1 MTKETT
7 ATEPDD
13 RQTSAISQLTN
24 STYTNSQY
32 TIMDSQTFFD
42 QATFAAVP
50 TTTPSTPVQK
60 QNRRGKRSAVKGW
73 AKRMAKTLRNAFS
86 FSSKTKKSPTKSR
99 STKFEKS
106 PLGSS
111 KRSSISQRLTRMTH
125 HHTNKPIR
133 PTLPLPTTSQLF
145 GSSSAISLPE
155 VITTSPSGKRY
166 TIHSYAGPSSPE
178 LEPAPIRQSVRI
190 AHPATSAV
198 MPVPPSPSVAS
209 VDSWDEGDEKHFSIS
224 SSNMPTPS
232 DELTSF
238 VNPKQIFRMSFQG
251 TQIEGTS
258 EDFDRFMNNLDGFKK
273 QVEARITAPA
283 SETTDSSALP
293 YISKTPSLTDD
304 DASDW
309 ETITSVDTETKENR
323 DQTLQVLM
331 GNAEANY
338 SCPSILQPGKPQPP
352 VQRKPLVHR
361 PATIGTSGLYVSFKE
376 GAFGAFDP
384 FDPET
389 PKRASTTPSDST
401 DRPSTPKFFA
411 TTEQHRAHVNR
422 VESCVFDEPSRPS
435 TPDYSGDSVTHRQLS
450 QVESGLFYF
459 APNSPRSSGAPEL
472 PVSPPSPPQTV
483 KPLPKQIPRK
493 AVNYSKPLAEKP
505 LIDVNKALPLVPSPR
520 NPKRYTDGVVPP
532 VLTMNDSGFPVMARK
547 AVRDSEVPASRSA
560 MYKQRTLS
568 ADEMKIK
575 KRAEG
580 KKEQKIVRE
589 QKQKITSMTAA
600 MGKLLVCG
608 PQ

>member
-1 MTKETT
+1 
-7 ATEPDD
+7 
-13 RQTSAISQLTN
+13 
-24 STYTNSQY
+24 
-32 TIMDSQTFFD
+32 MDSQTFFD
-42 QATFAAVP
+42 QATSAAVP
-50 TTTPSTPVQK
+50 RTMPSTPVQK

-73 AKRMAKTLRNAFS
+73 AKRMAKTLRNALHLK
-86 FSSKTKKSPTKSR
+86 SKRLPTKSK

-111 KRSSISQRLTRMTH
+111 KRSSISRRLTRMAH
-125 HHTNKPIR
+125 HHTTKPIR
-133 PTLPLPTTSQLF
+133 PAPPEPTTSQLF

-178 LEPAPIRQSVRI
+178 LEPVPIRQSVRI

-198 MPVPPSPSVAS
+198 MPVPPSPSAAS
-209 VDSWDEGDEKHFSIS
+209 VDSWNEGDEKHFSIS

-258 EDFDRFMNNLDGFKK
+258 EDFDRFMNNLDGFKR
-273 QVEARITAPA
+273 QVESRITNAAA

-338 SCPSILQPGKPQPP
+338 SCPSILQPGKPQTQ
-352 VQRKPLVHR
+352 VQRKPLMHR

-376 GAFGAFDP
+376 GAFGAFSP
-384 FDPET
+384 FDLET

-411 TTEQHRAHVNR
+411 TTEQHKAHVNR

-435 TPDYSGDSVTHRQLS
+435 TPDLSGESLTHRQLL
-450 QVESGLFYF
+450 QIESGMFDSYF

-472 PVSPPSPPQTV
+472 PPSPPQAV
-483 KPLPKQIPRK
+483 KPLPQQLKRK
-493 AVNYSKPLAEKP
+493 PINFSKPISKPPVDINKTLP
-505 LIDVNKALPLVPSPR
+505 LIPSPR
-520 NPKRYTDGVVPP
+520 DPNRYTHGVVPP
-532 VLTMNDSGFPVMARK
+532 VLTMNDSNYPLMARK
-547 AVRDSEVPASRSA
+547 AVRDSEVSASGRA
-560 MYKQRTLS
+560 TYQQRTLS
-568 ADEMKIK
+568 ADEMKLK
-575 KRAEG
+575 KR
-580 KKEQKIVRE
+580 KEQKTERD
-589 QKQKITSMTAA
+589 QKKKTTSMTAA
-600 MGKLLVCG
+600 MKKLWRINVQGCKIMSDM
-608 PQ
+608 